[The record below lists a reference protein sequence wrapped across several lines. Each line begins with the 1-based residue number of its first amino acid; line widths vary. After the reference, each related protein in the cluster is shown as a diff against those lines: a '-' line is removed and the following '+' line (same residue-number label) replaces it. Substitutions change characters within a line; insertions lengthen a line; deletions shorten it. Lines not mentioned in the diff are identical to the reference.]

1 MYLLPPEDS
10 LAGYTRAVVEAEEAN
25 RRYMDQLD
33 LEHRQIIEAQRK
45 EHEMKMK
52 TDPEYRKQH
61 EELDYQRRIW
71 AEAEAFERARL
82 AEEEAYRKAKELE
95 KLNEQKYRR
104 RRFDDCARCLA
115 DDYEKGLR
123 SGGVKEACLI
133 CEEYFRH
140 GETADVTKEEFEE
153 AFKKV
158 LAYAYQKSSDTTI
171 VSGYCCD
178 DDCGYRDTYSYCKGS
193 LLLKSDTGK
202 KCPYFR
208 KETK

>member
-82 AEEEAYRKAKELE
+82 AEEEAYERSEEAKRIS
-95 KLNEQKYRR
+95 KQKYRR
-104 RRFDDCARCLA
+104 SRFDTCIRTLA
-115 DDYEKGLR
+115 DDYDKGFI
-123 SGGVKEACLI
+123 SGGIKEACLI
-133 CEEYFRH
+133 CKEYLKN
-140 GETADVTKEEFEE
+140 GAEADVTKEDFEE
-153 AFKKV
+153 AIKKV
-158 LAYAYQKSSDTTI
+158 LAFAYQNCSDDTM
-171 VSGYCCD
+171 VEEYCCEE
-178 DDCGYRDTYSYCKGS
+178 DCKGREEYYYCKGA
-193 LLLKSDTGK
+193 LLLKSNTGK
-202 KCPYFR
+202 KCPYS
-208 KETK
+208 TSNN